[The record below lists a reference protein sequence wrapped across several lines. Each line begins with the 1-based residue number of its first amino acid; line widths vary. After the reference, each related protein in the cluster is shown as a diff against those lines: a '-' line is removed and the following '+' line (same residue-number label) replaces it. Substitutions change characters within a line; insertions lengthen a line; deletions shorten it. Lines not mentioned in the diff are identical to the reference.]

1 LTTRGGEA
9 TIQRYIGDRRSL
21 AQRQVQPER
30 ETRAPRMIM
39 MRTGQKG
46 AQVPQVAL
54 LLETSTEYGRG
65 LLRGILRFSRLHGPW
80 SLCVAPGHFDQALP
94 KAKSWK
100 GTGIIARISSRE
112 MEARI
117 KSTGLPFVA
126 SSLFE
131 SRALLQ
137 AGPYGEIR
145 TNSVEI
151 GRMGAHHLL
160 DAGLRHFAFCGFG
173 ACNWSAAREIS
184 FCETLKARSRDCSIH
199 HITSA
204 NWRQRRDWLKRWER
218 ERPIMAS
225 WLKSLPKPVGVM
237 ACNDACGR
245 DVLQVCA
252 SEGLRIPDDV
262 AVIGVDNDEMLC
274 ELSNPPL
281 SSVALD
287 LDKAGYE
294 AARLL
299 NDLMS
304 SAKNGKGRLVQV
316 QPTGVV
322 TRRSSDVNV
331 ADDVLV
337 AAALSFIRDHIKQT
351 LSVDQIAEELRV
363 SRRTIER
370 RFQHSV
376 GRTILSE
383 VTRCHLRRA
392 KQLLAETDL
401 PCHAIAVESGFGS
414 LKSFTRSFKQ
424 NEGTTPHELR
434 VRRVL

>member
-1 LTTRGGEA
+1 MR
-9 TIQRYIGDRRSL
+9 I
-21 AQRQVQPER
+21 
-30 ETRAPRMIM
+30 
-39 MRTGQKG
+39 MRTGQG
-46 AQVPQVAL
+46 RAEVPQVAL

-94 KAKSWK
+94 KARSWK
-100 GTGIIARISSRE
+100 GNGIIARISSRG

-117 KSTGLPFVA
+117 GATGLPFVA

-131 SRALLQ
+131 SSALLQ
-137 AGPYGEIR
+137 AGRYGEIR

-151 GRMGAHHLL
+151 GGMGALHLL
-160 DAGLRHFAFCGFG
+160 DAGLQNFAFCGFA
-173 ACNWSAAREIS
+173 ACYWSAAREMS
-184 FCETLKARSRDCSIH
+184 FCETLKARSRTCSTH

-204 NWRQRRDWLKRWER
+204 NWRQRHDWIKRWER

-252 SEGLRIPDDV
+252 SEGLRIPDDA

-281 SSVALD
+281 SSIALD

-299 NDLMS
+299 NDLMTG
-304 SAKNGKGRLVQV
+304 ARNGKGRLVQV
-316 QPTGVV
+316 EPTRVV

-331 ADDVLV
+331 ADDALV
-337 AAALSFIRDHIKQT
+337 AAALRFIRDHAKQVM
-351 LSVDQIAEELRV
+351 SVDQIAEDLRV

-370 RFQHSV
+370 RFLHSV

-383 VTRCHLRRA
+383 IIRCHLRRA
-392 KQLLAETDL
+392 KQLLVETDL

-424 NEGTTPHELR
+424 NEGTTPQGFR
-434 VRRVL
+434 IRRVL

>member
-1 LTTRGGEA
+1 MIRR
-9 TIQRYIGDRRSL
+9 IQS
-21 AQRQVQPER
+21 
-30 ETRAPRMIM
+30 
-39 MRTGQKG
+39 RT
-46 AQVPQVAL
+46 QVPQVAL

-65 LLRGILRFSRLHGPW
+65 LLRGIMRFSRLHGPW

-100 GTGIIARISSRE
+100 GNGIIARISSRE

-117 KSTGLPFVA
+117 GATGLPFVA
-126 SSLFE
+126 SSLLE
-131 SRALLQ
+131 SSALLRV
-137 AGPYGEIR
+137 GRYGEIR

-151 GRMGAHHLL
+151 GRMGAFHLI
-160 DAGLRHFAFCGFG
+160 DAGLHHFAFCGFG
-173 ACNWSAAREIS
+173 SCNWSTDRETS
-184 FCETLKARSRDCSIH
+184 FCETLQSRSRTCSTH

-204 NWRQRRDWLKRWER
+204 NWRQRHDWIKRWER

-225 WLKSLPKPVGVM
+225 WLRSLPKPVGVM

-252 SEGLRIPDDV
+252 SEGLRVPDEV

-274 ELSNPPL
+274 ELSSPPL
-281 SSVALD
+281 SSIALD

-294 AARLL
+294 SARLL
-299 NDLMS
+299 NDLMTGT
-304 SAKNGKGRLVQV
+304 ANGKERLVQV
-316 QPTGVV
+316 EPTRVV
-322 TRRSSDVNV
+322 TRRSSDVSV

-337 AAALSFIRDHIKQT
+337 AAALSFIRDHVKQT

-370 RFQHSV
+370 RFLRSV

-383 VTRCHLRRA
+383 IIRNQLRRA
-392 KQLLAETDL
+392 KQLLTETDL
-401 PCHAIAVESGFGS
+401 PCHAIGVESGFGS

-424 NEGTTPHELR
+424 NEGTTPQAFR
-434 VRRVL
+434 IRRAL

>member
-1 LTTRGGEA
+1 MRSDNSALLWWVQTRKA
-9 TIQRYIGDRRSL
+9 IQVG
-21 AQRQVQPER
+21 
-30 ETRAPRMIM
+30 RMIM
-39 MRTGQKG
+39 MRTRKDR

-100 GTGIIARISSRE
+100 GNGIIARISSRE

-137 AGPYGEIR
+137 AGRYGEIR
-145 TNSVEI
+145 TNSVQI
-151 GRMGAHHLL
+151 GRMGALHLL

-173 ACNWSAAREIS
+173 ACNWSAARETS
-184 FCETLKARSRDCSIH
+184 FCETLKARSRAYSTH

-204 NWRQRRDWLKRWER
+204 NWRQRHDWIKRWER

-262 AVIGVDNDEMLC
+262 AVIGVDNDVMLC

-287 LDKAGYE
+287 LDRAGYE

-299 NDLMS
+299 NDLMTGAGS
-304 SAKNGKGRLVQV
+304 GKRRLVQV

-331 ADDVLV
+331 ADDALV
-337 AAALSFIRDHIKQT
+337 AAALGYIRDHAKQV

-370 RFQHSV
+370 RFLHSV

-383 VTRCHLRRA
+383 IIRCHLRRA

-401 PCHAIAVESGFGS
+401 PCHVIAAESGFGS

>member
-1 LTTRGGEA
+1 
-9 TIQRYIGDRRSL
+9 
-21 AQRQVQPER
+21 
-30 ETRAPRMIM
+30 M
-39 MRTGQKG
+39 MMTGQNR

-100 GTGIIARISSRE
+100 GTGIIARINSRE

-117 KSTGLPFVA
+117 GATGLPFVA

-131 SRALLQ
+131 SRFESSALLR
-137 AGPYGEIR
+137 AGHYGEIR
-145 TNSVEI
+145 TNSAEI
-151 GRMGAHHLL
+151 GRMGALHLL
-160 DAGLRHFAFCGFG
+160 DAGLHHFAFCGFG
-173 ACNWSAAREIS
+173 SCNWSAARETS
-184 FCETLKARSRDCSIH
+184 FCETLRARSRTCSTH

-204 NWRQRRDWLKRWER
+204 NWRQRHDWIKRWER

-245 DVLQVCA
+245 NVLQVCA
-252 SEGLRIPDDV
+252 SAGLRIPDDV

-281 SSVALD
+281 SSIALD

-294 AARLL
+294 AARFLS
-299 NDLMS
+299 DLMTG
-304 SAKNGKGRLVQV
+304 ARDGKGRLVQV
-316 QPTGVV
+316 EPTRVV

-331 ADDVLV
+331 ADDALV
-337 AAALSFIRDHIKQT
+337 AAALRFIRDHAKQV

-370 RFQHSV
+370 RFLHSV

-383 VTRCHLRRA
+383 IIRCHLGRA
-392 KQLLAETDL
+392 KQLLAESDL
-401 PCHAIAVESGFGS
+401 PCYTIAVESGFGS

-424 NEGTTPHELR
+424 NEGTTPQAFR
-434 VRRVL
+434 IRSVL